1 VQHSFFGR
9 LYVAQKRRNAQ
20 NIAVRL

>member
-9 LYVAQKRRNAQ
+9 LYVAQKRRNTQ